1 MRLIGLVLS
10 MAAIVWVLYQLS
22 GGDDAETIIPVEHQ
36 RALDTAKGLEQ
47 SMQDAAKRSMEEA
60 EKQSAP

>member
-1 MRLIGLVLS
+1 
-10 MAAIVWVLYQLS
+10 VLYQLS

-47 SMQDAAKRSMEEA
+47 SMQDAAKKRMEEA
-60 EKQSAP
+60 EIESMQ

>member
-10 MAAIVWVLYQLS
+10 LAAIVWVLYQLS
-22 GGDDAETIIPVEHQ
+22 GGDDTETIIPVEHQ

-47 SMQDAAKRSMEEA
+47 SMQDAAKKSMEEA
-60 EKQSAP
+60 EKKSMQ